1 MVINMKKA
9 VALIFA
15 ISCLICMA
23 GCNDFKTAE
32 QSYADFNIIE
42 NQLKSIAQK
51 RSLNLEEIPL
61 KSFEKQ
67 YCQKEMYIS
76 VGQGSKINILLQN
89 SEYNSSKGSE
99 SFLLEYYFDRND
111 EFDIELFCELANTL
125 SKKSISAR
133 TCNEFIASSDNKYL
147 AERYGY
153 KMADNMLTY
162 KYYPLNYFE
171 DCGLFYTEYTQHEKV
186 LSFSGVVKDLT

>member
-9 VALIFA
+9 VALIVA

-32 QSYADFNIIE
+32 QSRADFDIIE

-51 RSLNLEEIPL
+51 RSQNLEEIHL

-99 SFLLEYYFDRND
+99 SFLLEYYVGCND